1 MGTRLTEAERAKR
14 NSDRV
19 KFGRTTK
26 TPEKSTS
33 TSIET
38 EREALAGAYTGK
50 AELAQQRGAVSEQQL
65 PEPVHAEPV
74 IGEKVTSPELAS
86 LAARY
91 ASMSNDAMYE
101 ATKGGSLGGSAAT
114 RTAFF
119 EDVRRL
125 AASVLS
131 QAEGGVK

>member
-1 MGTRLTEAERAKR
+1 MLTPGVDLPIR
-14 NSDRV
+14 
-19 KFGRTTK
+19 RTTK

-38 EREALAGAYTGK
+38 EREALAGAYVDK
-50 AELAQQRGAVSEQQL
+50 AELVQQRGAVSAQQL

-74 IGEKVTSPELAS
+74 IGEKVTSPELAK
-86 LAARY
+86 LAGAY
-91 ASMSNDAMYE
+91 MDVTEKQLQGLVSQID
-101 ATKGGSLGGSAAT
+101 GW
-114 RTAFF
+114 TALRN
-119 EDVRRL
+119 DVRRL